1 MRTAVLPF
9 VQGTTEIIKRV
20 LERHNIY
27 IYIYIYIF
35 SIISVVN
42 NGFQAF

>member
-1 MRTAVLPF
+1 MEGMHALFDAHVS
-9 VQGTTEIIKRV
+9 IDIDIDID
-20 LERHNIY
+20 IY

-35 SIISVVN
+35 SIISAVN